1 MLIKKK
7 VKKSEFK
14 GTVCNLLGSLI
25 EKKTVILI
33 NIH

>member
-1 MLIKKK
+1 MLIK
-7 VKKSEFK
+7 KKSEFK
-14 GTVCNLLGSLI
+14 GTVCNFLGSLI